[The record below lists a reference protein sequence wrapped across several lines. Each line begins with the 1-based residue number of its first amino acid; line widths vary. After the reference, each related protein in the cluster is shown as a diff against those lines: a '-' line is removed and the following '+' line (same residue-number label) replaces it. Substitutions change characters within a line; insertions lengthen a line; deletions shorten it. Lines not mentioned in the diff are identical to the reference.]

1 MNSTE
6 PLKRL
11 AQLFLVVIGSTF
23 LVSLLIRLLPV
34 GLEDIYVVN
43 PDPVG
48 RAKEIHNLGL
58 DLNPFAFY
66 FRWLNG
72 FFHGDFGSY
81 VYPGPTFEPV
91 SEHITRTLPVTL
103 QLIFYV
109 QFVALAF
116 AIPLGLVSAYK
127 VGTRVDRII
136 SNGLFIFSSIPSF
149 VVALLLAFYIG
160 VKLGWVPPLGYARPI
175 CSAADLE
182 SATACGFSEHFKMMV
197 LPVTALSVP
206 LIASYTR
213 LLRTDVIATLR
224 EDFVTMAASKGL
236 SNKRILWT
244 HVFRPSSITLFTSAA
259 LNMGALVGG
268 ALVIETIFSIPGIG
282 FEIALAIASRQ
293 YFALQAYIAVIACG
307 YVFFNVLID
316 LTVSRIDPRAKERR
330 L

>member
-1 MNSTE
+1 MKSTE

-11 AQLFLVVIGSTF
+11 AQLMLVVLGSTF

-43 PDPVG
+43 PDPAG
-48 RAKEIHNLGL
+48 RAQEIRNLGL

-66 FRWLNG
+66 LRWLNG
-72 FFHGDFGSY
+72 FIRGDFGSY
-81 VYPGPTFEPV
+81 VYPGPTFVPV
-91 SEHITRTLPVTL
+91 SEYIARTLPVTL

-109 QFVALAF
+109 QIVALTIS
-116 AIPLGLVSAYK
+116 IPLGLLSAYK
-127 VGTRVDRII
+127 VGTRIDRFI
-136 SNGLFIFSSIPSF
+136 SNGLFVFSSIPSF
-149 VVALLLAFYIG
+149 VLALLLAFYVG
-160 VKLGWVPPLGYARPI
+160 VKLGWVPPLGYAQPF
-175 CSAADLE
+175 CSAEDIVRAN
-182 SATACGFSEHFKMMV
+182 ACGFREHFKMMV
-197 LPVTALSVP
+197 LPVAALAVP

-236 SNKRILWT
+236 SNQRILWT

-259 LNMGALVGG
+259 LNMGGLIGG

-293 YFALQAYIAVIACG
+293 YFALQAYIAIIAFG
-307 YVFFNVLID
+307 YVFFNVIVD
-316 LTVSRIDPRAKERR
+316 LTIGRIDPRSRERR
-330 L
+330 Q